1 MDIPQ
6 EQATKKLQELVD
18 EIESL
23 KSSVAHSEAHT
34 RWLANALYLTEKVF
48 GRRSRIYLSLASLSW
63 RRVAPSLVP
72 WYVTETND
80 LDKIENELHHKAYL
94 EQLDTAKGLL
104 KAGIDAIGR
113 YGMDGVY
120 EARDTS
126 KEVGEIIRIMDLAE
140 SKLRKTMRAMPNT
153 ETEVQD
159 KFEDLLVATDLK
171 YRREQER
178 IVYSSK
184 TYQPDFTF
192 PGIDTVLEIKLCN
205 REGRERKIISE
216 INDDVVAYKTK
227 YPNII
232 FLVYDVGHIRDA
244 DKFKEGIEAQDGVIV
259 VVVKH

>member
-1 MDIPQ
+1 MGISQ
-6 EQATKKLQELVD
+6 EQATKTLQELVD

-23 KSSVAHSEAHT
+23 KSNVFGSEAHA

-48 GRRSRIYLSLASLSW
+48 GRRSRIYLSLASLPW
-63 RRVAPSLVP
+63 RRVDPILLSPLIQD
-72 WYVTETND
+72 TNEYD
-80 LDKIENELHHKAYL
+80 EVKNEFHHKAYL

-104 KAGIDAIGR
+104 KAGIDIMNL

-120 EARDTS
+120 EAKDAS
-126 KEVGEIIRIMDLAE
+126 KEVGEVIRIMNLAE
-140 SKLRKTMRAMPNT
+140 SKLRKTIRAIPKT
-153 ETEVQD
+153 EREVQD
-159 KFEDLLVATDLK
+159 KFEDLLVAMDLK
-171 YRREQER
+171 YLREQER

-192 PGIDTVLEIKLCN
+192 PGIDTALEIKLCN
-205 REGRERKIISE
+205 REGREKEIISE

-244 DKFKEGIEAQDGVIV
+244 DKFKEGIESHDGVIV
-259 VVVKH
+259 VTVKH